1 MALSAAYTSGQ
12 VLTAANMNSMPF
24 AMPTTTAGG
33 TSSIGYI
40 TGLAAQTVNA
50 GVTAD
55 VTSSSMTFTGIS
67 GRLYEYMAV
76 GQATS
81 TSASGLADIQ
91 VTDGSNTILQ
101 RSYINMTNSGGG
113 AFFCVRYVFTS
124 TASTTIKARVSSTTG
139 NTTIYGA
146 ATLGAIT
153 LRDIGPTS

>member
-24 AMPTTTAGG
+24 SMPTTTAGG

-67 GRLYEYMAV
+67 GRLYEYMAL
-76 GQATS
+76 GQCTS
-81 TSASGLADIQ
+81 SSASGVCTFA

-101 RSYINMTNSGGG
+101 RAYINMTNAAGSGSF
-113 AFFCVRYVFTS
+113 AIRYLFTS
-124 TASTTIKARVSSTTG
+124 TSSTTIKLRLTSDTG

-146 ATLGAIT
+146 ASLGAIT